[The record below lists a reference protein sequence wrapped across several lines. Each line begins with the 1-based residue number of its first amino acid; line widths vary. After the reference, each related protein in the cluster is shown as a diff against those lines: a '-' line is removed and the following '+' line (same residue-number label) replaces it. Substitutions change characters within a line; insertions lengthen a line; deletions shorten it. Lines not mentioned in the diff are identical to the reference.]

1 MDFQISQVL
10 ERSELQQIVSSLA
23 GETFTDGKLTATGLA
38 RRVKNNLQVSRSGP
52 QLTDI
57 DQIIFGA
64 FRRNEA
70 IQSFAFPK
78 RQTLPQFSRY
88 DPGMEY
94 GSHVDAAVIGSGN
107 DAMRA
112 DLASTLFLSDP
123 ATYDGGELVLEL
135 PSGDQE
141 IKLEA
146 GEAIVYS
153 ATSLHRVAPVTKG
166 SRLVALTWMQS
177 TVPDER
183 LRSILFDL
191 HTALRQAD
199 AGGDTLLTTSLS
211 RSYHN
216 LLRFAISL

>member
-10 ERSELQQIVSSLA
+10 EQSELQRIVSGLA
-23 GETFTDGKLTATGLA
+23 DQVFTDGKLTATGLA
-38 RRVKNNLQVSRSGP
+38 RRVKNNLQASRTGP
-52 QLTDI
+52 QVTDV
-57 DQIIFGA
+57 DQIIFNA
-64 FRRNEA
+64 FWRNEA
-70 IQSFAFPK
+70 IQTFALPK

-123 ATYDGGELVLEL
+123 STYDGGELILEL
-135 PSGDQE
+135 PSGAQE

-166 SRLVALTWMQS
+166 SRLVALTWIQS

-191 HTALRQAD
+191 HIALKQAD
-199 AGGDTLLTTSLS
+199 AGADNKLTTSLS

-216 LLRFAISL
+216 LLRFAVSL